1 MRGANIVTLNK
12 SEEGRRDC
20 NNYQGIA
27 PLRIAGKLLDR
38 VFLERLQVLEERGYI
53 QSHSVVS
60 VPNNQQLTRYSPSE
74 NYTKTVGNR
83 DSHCASHSLTSPLT
97 WWKPGLFTILLKIG
111 FPPNLLNIIRSF
123 HDDMK
128 GRVVFEGSFSDTL
141 NIPSGVKQG
150 CVLAHTLF
158 GTLFAIMLNTS
169 FDLQLKEFTFER
181 DLMEDSSTLPDWKPR
196 PRFVNSAFATLFFDD
211 AAVTPHSR
219 DELQ

>member
-1 MRGANIVTLNK
+1 MRRAGEVATTIEVSHPSESLENSLIEFSWSVSKSLKREIV
-12 SEEGRRDC
+12 
-20 NNYQGIA
+20 
-27 PLRIAGKLLDR
+27 
-38 VFLERLQVLEERGYI
+38 
-53 QSHSVVS
+53 QSHSVAS

-158 GTLFAIMLNTS
+158 GTLFTIMLKHVFRPPTKGIYLRKRSDGRLFNIARLKANTKIREEC
-169 FDLQLKEFTFER
+169 FC
-181 DLMEDSSTLPDWKPR
+181 DSL
-196 PRFVNSAFATLFFDD
+196 FVDD